1 MDPYQ
6 ALLAE
11 IKFVK
16 EDVPACYKTLG
27 QFLKNKMYA
36 LFYEFDEACYE
47 SASCAMKSE
56 ARYKKFQRC
65 AMNIFHAAAT
75 VLQKKLKAAYEANHA
90 PIGPA
95 RLRQRNHPDCD
106 VMMDIDH
113 TPEFDDKSREELI
126 EEIMRLR
133 ASVPVPVNEIVN
145 PEEKKEPV
153 HTQTSKISPP
163 IVTRDKYQDDY
174 ELDLQMRLLLG
185 YDGFTPPAD
194 LEEFPED
201 DEDDKEYDAYND
213 YEREYAEED
222 YNDAMDNSDRKG
234 WSTRMY
240 EEEIDLSDSSK
251 TY

>member
-1 MDPYQ
+1 
-6 ALLAE
+6 
-11 IKFVK
+11 
-16 EDVPACYKTLG
+16 
-27 QFLKNKMYA
+27 
-36 LFYEFDEACYE
+36 
-47 SASCAMKSE
+47 
-56 ARYKKFQRC
+56 
-65 AMNIFHAAAT
+65 
-75 VLQKKLKAAYEANHA
+75 
-90 PIGPA
+90 
-95 RLRQRNHPDCD
+95 
-106 VMMDIDH
+106 MMDIDH

-145 PEEKKEPV
+145 PEEKG
-153 HTQTSKISPP
+153 TSPHSNIQDFTP

-240 EEEIDLSDSSK
+240 EEEVDLSDSSK

>member
-1 MDPYQ
+1 
-6 ALLAE
+6 
-11 IKFVK
+11 
-16 EDVPACYKTLG
+16 
-27 QFLKNKMYA
+27 
-36 LFYEFDEACYE
+36 
-47 SASCAMKSE
+47 
-56 ARYKKFQRC
+56 
-65 AMNIFHAAAT
+65 
-75 VLQKKLKAAYEANHA
+75 
-90 PIGPA
+90 
-95 RLRQRNHPDCD
+95 
-106 VMMDIDH
+106 
-113 TPEFDDKSREELI
+113 
-126 EEIMRLR
+126 MRLR

-153 HTQTSKISPP
+153 RTQTSKISPP

-240 EEEIDLSDSSK
+240 EEELDLSDSSK